1 MVMKMYL
8 IIYFILGIYFL
19 KVIIIRVNSE
29 CRNKGKRDK
38 SEVIP
43 IRKLVLSK
51 LKDILY
57 ENNNIFIFRDRKNYV
72 EENISIREEEIWKIK
87 RHEALEQ
94 AKYKC
99 EECGNITNIEV
110 YEKLEGNNEELIV
123 LCKKCYEKNVGEIKL
138 HYQ

>member
-99 EECGNITNIEV
+99 EECKNITNIEV
-110 YEKLEGNNEELIV
+110 YEKNRR
-123 LCKKCYEKNVGEIKL
+123 K
-138 HYQ
+138 